1 MKLQA
6 DHALTSAIGLSFE
19 DYLRRTAED
28 IVMIVMKKLID
39 EDMLNDLFV
48 FLLKRHLLAHVHD

>member
-1 MKLQA
+1 VKLQA

-19 DYLRRTAED
+19 DYLRRTTED

-48 FLLKRHLLAHVHD
+48 FC

>member
-1 MKLQA
+1 VKLQA

-39 EDMLNDLFV
+39 VDMLNDLFV
-48 FLLKRHLLAHVHD
+48 FC